1 MSQQTAKGITY
12 PESTDHTRIWE
23 WLQEIAQDVN
33 TLITVGTPAEAE
45 DVTSTTTTSTTFTDT
60 SGGVFST
67 SLVVPPSGT
76 VVISIR
82 STHRNSSTNNTLTH
96 FEAVGSVSGTVVS
109 ASTSASLIVNGTS
122 NQSQSLRK
130 RLTGLSPGET
140 LTVTTK
146 HRVNTASTGSF
157 DYRYILIEGV
167 L

>member
-12 PESTDHTRIWE
+12 PESTDHTRTWE
-23 WLQEIAQDVN
+23 HWQTMAEDIDA
-33 TLITVGTPAEAE
+33 LITIGTAENE
-45 DVTSTTTTSTTFTDT
+45 DSSSTTTTSTTFTNT
-60 SGGVFST
+60 SGGAFSA
-67 SLVVPPSGT
+67 SLTVPPSGT

-109 ASTSASLIVNGTS
+109 PSTAASLIVNGTS